1 MDFIWHFYNFTLFQH
16 CLPIFSVFFP
26 MFFQRVLSPGEP
38 CGSAPW
44 GLRNTGAVP
53 HFRGVSRVTWSP
65 SWKQHELSSTCTTV
79 VLEFSN
85 NVQECTVVL
94 ILILESSEFMYN
106 ISQHIITCQHVVLSE
121 TFRTFRTFLGDILGV
136 SHFGVAWRRAEVRNV
151 AGATAGRAA
160 ARARQDM
167 ASGARATSKYERK
180 KYRTNME
187 SKRYAK
193 YGRKE
198 ERKRW

>member
-106 ISQHIITCQHVVLSE
+106 ISQHIITCHNMSTCCVIGNIS
-121 TFRTFRTFLGDILGV
+121 DI
-136 SHFGVAWRRAEVRNV
+136 SDISRRHFGRLSFWGRLAPCRSSECRRRDCRPSCSESASRHGVRRARDIEI
-151 AGATAGRAA
+151 
-160 ARARQDM
+160 
-167 ASGARATSKYERK
+167 
-180 KYRTNME
+180 
-187 SKRYAK
+187 
-193 YGRKE
+193 RKE
-198 ERKRW
+198 EI